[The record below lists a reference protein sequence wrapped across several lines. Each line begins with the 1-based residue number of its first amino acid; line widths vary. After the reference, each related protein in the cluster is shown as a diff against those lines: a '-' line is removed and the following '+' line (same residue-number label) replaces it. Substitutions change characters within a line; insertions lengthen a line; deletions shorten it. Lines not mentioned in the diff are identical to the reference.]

1 MAESNRER
9 TFSADLLDQYE
20 VICKKASDAKKTC
33 RAFVSFY
40 TERATVE
47 KDTAQALMKSYRGQV
62 GPSCDKEQST
72 FRVASQSILNSTAR
86 IAELHMKFSTMITE
100 EIVAPLHSLRVSLSN
115 GKKKYMADA
124 DRYNKQL
131 EKFRANRN
139 RAQTRF
145 EKALR
150 EKSVAYAALEDLTR
164 GTGVR
169 VDQLLQGQ
177 TPANLPT
184 HVTRALSRL
193 QACEREEQQATK
205 EAQDANRELQAA
217 SIHHKQGFEDICNL
231 FQQSEEKRLKV
242 LRLLIEKATEAE
254 QRLYIES
261 SQLAVEMAMGVSAFS
276 PHTDIQEFIDTH
288 SHGIVRTN
296 SMVSKPTASSS
307 ASAGGGSVSQ
317 ASPSVSSSS
326 LPASPMPSHSLLH
339 TPKTTTMPSPQ
350 PTATTLETA
359 QHKFDGTAHQQKN
372 GTIASDLSAFLGPA
386 AKTVV
391 ASSPTASKSMKAEE
405 TVATGSQHE
414 KGSEQGSEQGP
425 ATQDFSK
432 LTWFA
437 SDLPESITSAATSS
451 LESWSLFEKQL
462 KILTYESYLL
472 NVPFAAQIN
481 QVVRV
486 RMQITGKLNGFLNE
500 VFSLVDETGNQ
511 LPPST
516 VPELQR
522 RVQCLKSSFNKVME
536 EESAPLLIEYRIR
549 QLFVIRS
556 VLSWTLSPSSYVN
569 QTGTDSLAIVEERLK
584 SLFPKFDSW
593 LNKYTTSPSTEL
605 WKQSADILDDL
616 EIYFRDHPRYLF
628 PTNLL
633 VYQQLLPVC
642 FDEHEKTKLHL
653 HFHVFQQALISYAA
667 KIGISPSHYAAL
679 LTRLY
684 ADRYVLPAVTNGQTD
699 LESTI
704 ETVNQ
709 LMAPAR
715 ATAASSF
722 ASPAASSNRNVT
734 VPVALILW
742 CLDPLVSMC
751 TKRLSNYRQWFGLE
765 PAAIIPYLSLF
776 SSLPTVLPA
785 DMTTSLPS
793 LPKLLALSATE
804 HYKRLTQSVER
815 PMDVEELTALCGVI
829 QQEIETENEHFLPL
843 WAQHV
848 TLKRSNMSST
858 SRQPEE
864 KSETVK
870 DETVLL
876 DEEMESNRDLHMFS
890 ITLLQLLRGDLANT
904 IQDVTALDS
913 KITALAKAIASCE
926 LTLPE
931 GIELE
936 PSPSSLLAPLLHE
949 WMADRFKNINDCAQ
963 RAAHMEQWTAAG
975 DDVGYTHSVVDLCSL
990 LFQVL
995 EAFDGLL
1002 GDFTGIPWKEAF
1014 ADCLARVAKIYIDT
1028 IVDNLDDL
1036 KSLIPPYGPLDF
1048 SSASKP
1054 SSWKILKKINKST
1067 KKLVGGNRNQPQ
1079 DDEESELKLEKLDR
1093 LCLRLGNL
1101 HFFHLQLCVLQ
1112 QRLGKS
1118 DNKRRYTRKSLVKKA
1133 IDPTRLAADAI
1144 PQWLL
1149 EVKGLLTKKAEFI
1162 AEYISLKVVYG
1173 DLREVF
1179 MDRLYLPN
1187 VRDYPLKLLLL
1198 EDCVSLMDS
1207 LWQNVPDAYFPLVLQ
1222 NLFAAM
1228 TAMWERVL
1236 LDGGPKRIFSPDD
1249 SDVFDEDLSALKNFF
1264 LCKQANGEV
1273 NGLSEAQV
1281 EYGCAP
1287 LESLA
1292 QMMSMGSTD
1301 LIGLYQLPSTSA
1313 PDRDRIPRI
1322 LIHRSDKDQEGK
1334 RFLYSLKKSMR

>member
-1 MAESNRER
+1 MAENNRER

-40 TERATVE
+40 TERAAVE
-47 KDTAQALMKSYRGQV
+47 KDTAQALMKSCRGQV
-62 GPSCDKEQST
+62 APSCDKEQST
-72 FRVASQSILNSTAR
+72 FRVASHSILNSTAR
-86 IAELHMKFSTMITE
+86 IAELHMKFSTLITE

-131 EKFRANRN
+131 EKFRSNRN

-184 HVTRALSRL
+184 HVARALSRL

-205 EAQDANRELQAA
+205 EAQDCNRELQAA
-217 SIHHKQGFEDICNL
+217 SVHHKQGFEDICNL

-296 SMVSKPTASSS
+296 SMSSKS
-307 ASAGGGSVSQ
+307 AAAAAAGGSSVPQ
-317 ASPSVSSSS
+317 ASPLLSSSSSS
-326 LPASPMPSHSLLH
+326 LSTPSSPMPSHSLLH

-350 PTATTLETA
+350 PAASTLETP
-359 QHKFDGTAHQQKN
+359 QHKFDATAHQQKN
-372 GTIASDLSAFLGPA
+372 GTIASDLSAFLGAA
-386 AKTVV
+386 AKAVV
-391 ASSPTASKSMKAEE
+391 ASTPAASKPAKTEE
-405 TVATGSQHE
+405 TVTTTGTQHE
-414 KGSEQGSEQGP
+414 QTTEQGG

-437 SDLPESITSAATSS
+437 SDLSESITSAATSS

-472 NVPFAAQIN
+472 NVPFTAQIN

-500 VFSLVDETGNQ
+500 VFSLVDATGNQ

-522 RVQCLKSSFNKVME
+522 RVQFLKSSFNKVME
-536 EESAPLLIEYRIR
+536 EESASLLIEYRIR

-556 VLSWTLSPSSYVN
+556 VLSWTLSPSSYMN
-569 QTGTDSLAIVEERLK
+569 QTGTDSLATVEERLK

-593 LNKYTTSPSTEL
+593 LNKYTTSPSAEL
-605 WKQSADILDDL
+605 WKQSADILDEL
-616 EIYFRDHPRYLF
+616 EVYFRDHPRYLF

-653 HFHVFQQALISYAA
+653 HFHVFQQALISFAA
-667 KIGISPSHYAAL
+667 KIGISPSQHAAL

-715 ATAASSF
+715 ATASS
-722 ASPAASSNRNVT
+722 AVSSNRNVT
-734 VPVALILW
+734 VPGALIPW
-742 CLDPLVSMC
+742 CLEPLVSMC

-785 DMTTSLPS
+785 DMTTSLAS

-815 PMDVEELTALCGVI
+815 PMDVEELTSLCGVI

-848 TLKRSNMSST
+848 TLKRPNKSST
-858 SRQPEE
+858 S
-864 KSETVK
+864 SEAAN

-926 LTLPE
+926 LTLPQ

-936 PSPSSLLAPLLHE
+936 PSPSSLLIPLLHE

-1028 IVDNLDDL
+1028 IVENLDDL

-1067 KKLVGGNRNQPQ
+1067 KKLVGGHRNQPQ

-1101 HFFHLQLCVLQ
+1101 HFFHLQLGVLQ

-1118 DNKRRYTRKSLVKKA
+1118 DDRRRYTRKSLVKKD

-1149 EVKGLLTKKAEFI
+1149 HVKGLLTRAAQFI

-1187 VRDYPLKLLLL
+1187 VHDYPLKLLLL

-1236 LDGGPKRIFSPDD
+1236 LDGGPKRIFSADD

-1264 LCKQANGEV
+1264 LCKDDNGQA

-1292 QMMSMGSTD
+1292 QMMSMESSD
-1301 LIGLYQLPSTSA
+1301 LIDLYQMPSTSTT
-1313 PDRDRIPRI
+1313 DRDRIPRI
-1322 LIHRSDKDQEGK
+1322 LIHRSEKDKEGK
-1334 RFLYSLKKSMR
+1334 KFLYSLKKSMR